1 MAPDFSAQR
10 PRAFSVRIPLAAK
23 EKSVTEFL
31 FEYGLFAAKLATF
44 VIAILVVVIVSVGA
58 TRRVKKS
65 MKGHIETTRVNDE
78 IEAMQTAI
86 DAGVSDP
93 DTFKLHFKQ
102 QQKQKKLERK
112 ARRKALK
119 QSAAEDQDAV
129 ATDAKKRIFV
139 LDFDGDLRASAVAR
153 LRREITAVLTLARDS
168 DEVVLR
174 LESRGGMVHAYGLAA
189 SQLQRIRDAGVGLTV
204 CVDKVA
210 ASGGYMMACVA
221 NRILAAPFAVLGSI
235 GVIAQIPNFHRL
247 LKKNDVDFE
256 MITAGEYKR
265 TLTMLGENTDKGRKK
280 FTEEI
285 EDIHLLF
292 KDFVARHRPGLEIDR
307 VATGETWF
315 GQRALD
321 LGLVDRLVTSDEY
334 IAAACEQADV
344 FEVRYVEKKPLPER
358 LGIAVQNA
366 ADGLL
371 LKWWERGTQ
380 SRFLS

>member
-1 MAPDFSAQR
+1 M
-10 PRAFSVRIPLAAK
+10 
-23 EKSVTEFL
+23 TEFL

-93 DTFKLHFKQ
+93 DTFKQHFKQ

-119 QSAAEDQDAV
+119 QSAAGDQDAV
-129 ATDAKKRIFV
+129 TADARKRIFV

-153 LRREITAVLTLARDS
+153 LRREITAVLTLARAS

-221 NRILAAPFAVLGSI
+221 SRILAAPFAVLGSI

-292 KDFVARHRPGLEIDR
+292 KDFVARHRPGLVIDR

-321 LGLVDRLVTSDEY
+321 LGLVDELVTSDEY
-334 IAAACEQADV
+334 IATACAQSDV

-358 LGIAVQNA
+358 LGIAAQNA

-380 SRFLS
+380 SKFLS